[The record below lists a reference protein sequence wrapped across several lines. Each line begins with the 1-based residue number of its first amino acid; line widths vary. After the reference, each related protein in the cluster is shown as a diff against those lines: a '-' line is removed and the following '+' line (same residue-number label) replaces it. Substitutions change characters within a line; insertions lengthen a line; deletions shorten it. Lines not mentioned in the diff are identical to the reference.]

1 MPHHPIRIIVGTP
14 TRFTATKQLADTFYQ
29 TYLSQYDIYSWE
41 ILDNNL
47 ILYPEDIDSISEK
60 DTFEFIRLWGLFL
73 IDNGAFKSINIKSTS
88 TKQIKLSNLDIINM
102 LQSHVGSTQIIPLDA
117 QIVFNTPVEDFTA
130 NDNGDV
136 YVTINWTESN

>member
-1 MPHHPIRIIVGTP
+1 MVSPIRIIICTP
-14 TRFTATKQLADTFYQ
+14 TRFTATKELADTFYQ
-29 TYLSQYDIYSWE
+29 TYLPQYDIHSWE

-47 ILYPEDIDSISEK
+47 IIYPEDINSISEK

-117 QIVFNTPVEDFTA
+117 QIVLNTPVEDFTA
-130 NDNGDV
+130 DDNGDV